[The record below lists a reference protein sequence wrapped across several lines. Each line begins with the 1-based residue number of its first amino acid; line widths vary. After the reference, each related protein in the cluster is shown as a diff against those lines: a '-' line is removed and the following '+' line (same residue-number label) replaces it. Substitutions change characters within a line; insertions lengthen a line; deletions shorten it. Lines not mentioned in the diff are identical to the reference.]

1 MVHSLIIPT
10 LEKRRRQEG
19 PWGSLASQCN
29 LLGAFQAREGPSL
42 IKKQGIL
49 YLRIAG
55 VDL

>member
-1 MVHSLIIPT
+1 MKARHGT
-10 LEKRRRQEG
+10 LDKRRRQEDS
-19 PWGSLASQCN
+19 WGSLASQCN
-29 LLGAFQAREGPSL
+29 LLGAFQAREGPGL